1 MIKKG
6 VTVDTLFACYQTNHN
21 QREREREQAHKLN
34 AVDSCKRGGEG
45 CRGIKSAVNMSR
57 HDTTRC
63 DTLCALC
70 VAFFGLIKGALSTF
84 CAAPAGYAT
93 LFPCMCMCACVCACC
108 KLKSRQMIDGDFGL

>member
-6 VTVDTLFACYQTNHN
+6 VTVDTLFACYQTNHS

-34 AVDSCKRGGEG
+34 AVDSCKERRG
-45 CRGIKSAVNMSR
+45 RGIKSAVNMSR

-84 CAAPAGYAT
+84 CAAPVGYAT
-93 LFPCMCMCACVCACC
+93 LFVHCVHVHVCVRVAN
-108 KLKSRQMIDGDFGL
+108 